1 MRAIT
6 QLALST
12 LLVAMAGC
20 GSGCSSDPRQ
30 HAFDDYLTR
39 LSRALQ
45 QQLPPPQQAQL
56 LSFPDRRELLEHL
69 PETGSIALLDF
80 LGMADCELQQTLA
93 QRNSSLGK
101 LGTESQ
107 RLLHD
112 LAFIHQAPDCIATLQ
127 QRDEELAQQLQT
139 ALDNRRSLLPASIWH
154 ATLGAREFGL
164 FWQAPLLLQ
173 DYPQRTGPELLAA
186 IESLQRMSVLWL
198 QGSTGAAA
206 GSSEETVDHDSKR
219 TGYAARSSAL
229 EAALDTIRGGDGG
242 RLYRALALQAA
253 HLERGNAMARQRLDR
268 KPLCYP
274 GRNNPQGDI
283 LLNVVQKFWLQGL
296 QGWSAQLSQRY
307 YQLWPALQSLEA
319 TLAAGEP
326 AAYRR
331 WRQQRDQ
338 QIERLLNAPRHH
350 VAAIRPLLEQCGLA
364 PGQDQRHDR

>member
-1 MRAIT
+1 MRGLAI
-6 QLALST
+6 LVSL
-12 LLVAMAGC
+12 LLVVIALFA
-20 GSGCSSDPRQ
+20 SGCTSDPRQ
-30 HAFDDYLTR
+30 HALDDYLTR
-39 LSRALQ
+39 LARALQ
-45 QQLPPPQQAQL
+45 QQLPPPQQAQPL
-56 LSFPDRRELLEHL
+56 AFPERRELLEHR

-112 LAFIHQAPDCIATLQ
+112 LAFIHQAPDCIAALQ
-127 QRDEELAQQLQT
+127 QRDDQLAQQLQS
-139 ALDNRRSLLPASIWH
+139 ALDKRRALLPAIIWH
-154 ATLGAREFGL
+154 ATLGGREFGL

-173 DYPQRTGPELLAA
+173 DYPQQTGPELLGA
-186 IESLQRMSVLWL
+186 IESLQRMSALWL
-198 QGSTGAAA
+198 EGSTGASA
-206 GSSEETVDHDSKR
+206 GSSEDTAGPDPKR
-219 TGYAARSSAL
+219 TGYAASSSAL

-242 RLYRALALQAA
+242 RLYRALAIQAA
-253 HLERGNAMARQRLDR
+253 HLERGNAMARQRLED

-274 GRNNPQGDI
+274 GRHNPQGDI

-326 AAYRR
+326 ATYRR

-338 QIERLLNAPRHH
+338 QIEHLLTAPRHH

-364 PGQDQRHDR
+364 PGQDQEHDR